1 MVWYIIHTHSFY
13 IIFQDFDLC
22 NSCYQRENHMHKM
35 ERIGLDLDD
44 GTSSGDKQDPQE
56 NRRQSI
62 QRCIQSLVHACQ
74 CKDANCRLQSCHK
87 MKRVV
92 AHTKVCR
99 KKTNSG
105 CPICKQLI
113 ALCCYH
119 AKHCNENKCQVP
131 FCLQIKHK
139 LRQQQLQHRLQEA
152 QLMRRRM
159 AAMQRNNSSVTATVP
174 SQPSQPASKPL
185 TGGKPVNG
193 PPPGAIEAAIEAQ
206 KIAQR
211 QVQAGASVGKPQM
224 SNMPPP
230 QVPKT
235 QVNVAGM
242 QPTMTTISQQW
253 QQQAQQPPSLPQP
266 QPQQS
271 MPQQALPQTFPQ
283 PQPGQPMRPMQQMP
297 QRMAVQPP
305 SSGMIGM
312 NPGMDMNPQMNIQGR
327 PMMQQHPPGQGSQS
341 DAMQQLLQTLKSPNS
356 PQQQQQVMQ
365 ILKSYPQLLAAFIKQ
380 RNLQGQQMPQ
390 RPPNQQMPMSN
401 MPNQGMTPQQE
412 LLWQQQQRLRM
423 QQQQQAQQ
431 QQQQQMAG
439 QQQGIPGQFQ
449 PPQPAFSQM
458 NVQRT
463 PRMQYGQ
470 QGFQSDTNQHMQQYP
485 GNPNHQMMQQVQQHQ
500 AQIKQQMAGG
510 QPVSPQQTV
519 NSPQHIM
526 QQVRSPPSSSL
537 HQTVRSPQPTPSP
550 RQQLN
555 PSPRQPQMSPHHIPP
570 NQSPH
575 PGMPG
580 AGDLS
585 QMNDQ
590 VMLSSF
596 QAHGNVPQVQNTGL
610 DIGHSLSHDSEGA
623 SLPPQDQLSRF
634 VETL

>member
-1 MVWYIIHTHSFY
+1 
-13 IIFQDFDLC
+13 
-22 NSCYQRENHMHKM
+22 M
-35 ERIGLDLDD
+35 ERLGLDLDD

-56 NRRQSI
+56 SRRQSI

-99 KKTNSG
+99 KKTNAG

-159 AAMQRNNSSVTATVP
+159 AAMQRSNTTTTAPAVTQPTPPPSNKAVP
-174 SQPSQPASKPL
+174 
-185 TGGKPVNG
+185 GGKPVGG
-193 PPPGAIEAAIEAQ
+193 PPQGAIEAAIEAQ

-211 QVQAGASVGKPQM
+211 QVQAGAAVGKPQM

-230 QVPKT
+230 QIPKN
-235 QVNVAGM
+235 QVNVPGLSSA
-242 QPTMTTISQQW
+242 MTTISQQW
-253 QQQAQQPPSLPQP
+253 QQQAQQPPTLPQP
-266 QPQQS
+266 QPS
-271 MPQQALPQTFPQ
+271 MPQPGLPQSYPPQ
-283 PQPGQPMRPMQQMP
+283 TQPGQPMQRPMQQM
-297 QRMAVQPP
+297 QRMPNT
-305 SSGMIGM
+305 GMMGM
-312 NPGMDMNPQMNIQGR
+312 KPGMDMNAQMNMPGR
-327 PMMQQHPPGQGSQS
+327 PPVMQQHPQGQGTQS
-341 DAMQQLLQTLKSPNS
+341 EAMQQLLQTLKSPNT

-365 ILKSYPQLLAAFIKQ
+365 ILKSYPQLLAAVIKQ
-380 RNLQGQQMPQ
+380 RNQQGHQQMGQ
-390 RPPNQQMPMSN
+390 RPPNQQMPMGN
-401 MPNQGMTPQQE
+401 MQQPNQPMTPNQQE
-412 LLWQQQQRLRM
+412 QLLWQQRLRL
-423 QQQQQAQQ
+423 QQQQQQ
-431 QQQQQMAG
+431 QQQQQMAAG
-439 QQQGIPGQFQ
+439 QQQGLPGQFQ
-449 PPQPAFSQM
+449 PPQNAFSQI
-458 NVQRT
+458 QRQ
-463 PRMQYGQ
+463 RMPYGQ
-470 QGFQSDTNQHMQQYP
+470 QPDANQHMQQYP

-500 AQIKQQMAGG
+500 AQIRQQMAGG
-510 QPVSPQQTV
+510 QPVSPQQT

-590 VMLSSF
+590 VMLSQF
-596 QAHGNVPQVQNTGL
+596 QTHGNVPQVQNTGL

>member
-1 MVWYIIHTHSFY
+1 
-13 IIFQDFDLC
+13 
-22 NSCYQRENHMHKM
+22 
-35 ERIGLDLDD
+35 
-44 GTSSGDKQDPQE
+44 
-56 NRRQSI
+56 
-62 QRCIQSLVHACQ
+62 
-74 CKDANCRLQSCHK
+74 
-87 MKRVV
+87 
-92 AHTKVCR
+92 
-99 KKTNSG
+99 
-105 CPICKQLI
+105 
-113 ALCCYH
+113 
-119 AKHCNENKCQVP
+119 
-131 FCLQIKHK
+131 
-139 LRQQQLQHRLQEA
+139 
-152 QLMRRRM
+152 
-159 AAMQRNNSSVTATVP
+159 
-174 SQPSQPASKPL
+174 
-185 TGGKPVNG
+185 
-193 PPPGAIEAAIEAQ
+193 
-206 KIAQR
+206 
-211 QVQAGASVGKPQM
+211 
-224 SNMPPP
+224 
-230 QVPKT
+230 
-235 QVNVAGM
+235 
-242 QPTMTTISQQW
+242 
-253 QQQAQQPPSLPQP
+253 
-266 QPQQS
+266 
-271 MPQQALPQTFPQ
+271 
-283 PQPGQPMRPMQQMP
+283 
-297 QRMAVQPP
+297 
-305 SSGMIGM
+305 
-312 NPGMDMNPQMNIQGR
+312 
-327 PMMQQHPPGQGSQS
+327 
-341 DAMQQLLQTLKSPNS
+341 
-356 PQQQQQVMQ
+356 
-365 ILKSYPQLLAAFIKQ
+365 
-380 RNLQGQQMPQ
+380 
-390 RPPNQQMPMSN
+390 

>member
-1 MVWYIIHTHSFY
+1 
-13 IIFQDFDLC
+13 
-22 NSCYQRENHMHKM
+22 
-35 ERIGLDLDD
+35 
-44 GTSSGDKQDPQE
+44 
-56 NRRQSI
+56 
-62 QRCIQSLVHACQ
+62 
-74 CKDANCRLQSCHK
+74 
-87 MKRVV
+87 
-92 AHTKVCR
+92 
-99 KKTNSG
+99 
-105 CPICKQLI
+105 
-113 ALCCYH
+113 
-119 AKHCNENKCQVP
+119 
-131 FCLQIKHK
+131 
-139 LRQQQLQHRLQEA
+139 
-152 QLMRRRM
+152 MRRRM
-159 AAMQRNNSSVTATVP
+159 AAMHKMTPAVTQPTPPSSN
-174 SQPSQPASKPL
+174 KPL
-185 TGGKPVNG
+185 PGGKPVSG

-211 QVQAGASVGKPQM
+211 QVQAGAAVGKPQM

-230 QVPKT
+230 QIPKC
-235 QVNVAGM
+235 QVNVSGLSSA
-242 QPTMTTISQQW
+242 MTTISQQW
-253 QQQAQQPPSLPQP
+253 QQQAQQPPSLPQQTMP
-266 QPQQS
+266 QPG
-271 MPQQALPQTFPQ
+271 LPQTYSQ
-283 PQPGQPMRPMQQMP
+283 AQPGQPMRPMQQIP
-297 QRMAVQPP
+297 QRMPVQPP
-305 SSGMIGM
+305 NTGMMGM
-312 NPGMDMNPQMNIQGR
+312 KPGMDMNAQMNMAGR
-327 PMMQQHPPGQGSQS
+327 PVMQQHPPGQGSQS
-341 DAMQQLLQTLKSPNS
+341 EAMQQLLQTLKSPNT

-365 ILKSYPQLLAAFIKQ
+365 ILKSYPQLLAAVIKQ
-380 RNLQGQQMPQ
+380 RNLQGQGHQQMGQ
-390 RPPNQQMPMSN
+390 RPPNQQMPMAN
-401 MPNQGMTPQQE
+401 MQQPNQAMTPQQE
-412 LLWQQQQRLRM
+412 MLWQQRLRL
-423 QQQQQAQQ
+423 QQQQQ

-449 PPQPAFSQM
+449 PPQNAFSQI
-458 NVQRT
+458 QRQ
-463 PRMQYGQ
+463 RMPYGQ
-470 QGFQSDTNQHMQQYP
+470 QPGFQTDTNQHMQQYP

-510 QPVSPQQTV
+510 QPVSPQQT

-590 VMLSSF
+590 VMLSQF
-596 QAHGNVPQVQNTGL
+596 QTHGNVPQVQNTGL

>member
-1 MVWYIIHTHSFY
+1 
-13 IIFQDFDLC
+13 
-22 NSCYQRENHMHKM
+22 
-35 ERIGLDLDD
+35 
-44 GTSSGDKQDPQE
+44 
-56 NRRQSI
+56 
-62 QRCIQSLVHACQ
+62 
-74 CKDANCRLQSCHK
+74 
-87 MKRVV
+87 
-92 AHTKVCR
+92 
-99 KKTNSG
+99 
-105 CPICKQLI
+105 
-113 ALCCYH
+113 
-119 AKHCNENKCQVP
+119 
-131 FCLQIKHK
+131 
-139 LRQQQLQHRLQEA
+139 
-152 QLMRRRM
+152 MRRRM
-159 AAMQRNNSSVTATVP
+159 AAMQRNNSSTVTAAVTQP
-174 SQPSQPASKPL
+174 IQPSAKPMN
-185 TGGKPVNG
+185 GGKPVNG

-211 QVQAGASVGKPQM
+211 QVQAGASSNPQL

-235 QVNVAGM
+235 QVNVPGLPAA
-242 QPTMTTISQQW
+242 MTTISQQW
-253 QQQAQQPPSLPQP
+253 QQQAQQQPSLPQP
-266 QPQQS
+266 QPQQP
-271 MPQQALPQTFPQ
+271 MPQSVLPQTFPQ
-283 PQPGQPMRPMQQMP
+283 AQPGQPMRPVQQMA
-297 QRMAVQPP
+297 QRMPTQPP
-305 SSGMIGM
+305 SSGMMGM
-312 NPGMDMNPQMNIQGR
+312 NPGIDMNTQMNIPGR
-327 PMMQQHPPGQGSQS
+327 PMMQHPPQGQGSQS
-341 DAMQQLLQTLKSPNS
+341 DAMQQLLQTLKSPNT
-356 PQQQQQVMQ
+356 PQQQQQVMA

-380 RNLQGQQMPQ
+380 RNLQGPQ
-390 RPPNQQMPMSN
+390 RPPNQQIPMSN
-401 MPNQGMTPQQE
+401 MQQPNQGMTPQQE
-412 LLWQQQQRLRM
+412 MLWQQQQRLRL
-423 QQQQQAQQ
+423 QQQQQQQQQMGGQPQ

-449 PPQPAFSQM
+449 SPQNAFPQIQQ
-458 NVQRT
+458 QRT
-463 PRMQYGQ
+463 RMPYGQ
-470 QGFQSDTNQHMQQYP
+470 PGFQSDTNQHMQQYP

-519 NSPQHIM
+519 NSSQHIM

-580 AGDLS
+580 TGDLS

-590 VMLSSF
+590 VMLSQF
-596 QAHGNVPQVQNTGL
+596 QTHGNVPQVQNTGL